1 MVSKKKRELM
11 LRIIDLAKSV
21 REKGIDPFEVE
32 VEELFQR
39 LREIFPEVE
48 DPEELLLDVRA
59 VLGLTDVISQQG
71 DWIKHKSSLLY
82 FDPMLVQWKLREL
95 SGKQL
100 ARVLTKSWHPIV
112 GLECISQPG
121 IRESVDYWTNL
132 APLSERGIE
141 LETTEVSPGEV
152 GLDALSEL
160 GVESEK
166 DFNELIEKTWREL
179 KEIAGEEERVS
190 YWDFVDA
197 ENFHKTVRRAWLVSF
212 LVSYGYATLEIQPL
226 EEEIIIKPRKERKT
240 PSEEV
245 SSSIPVSISH
255 SDWKARRT
263 QSA

>member
-1 MVSKKKRELM
+1 MVDKKKRELM

-39 LREIFPEVE
+39 LQEIFPEVE

-59 VLGLTDVISQQG
+59 VLGLTDVVSQQG

-95 SGKQL
+95 SEKQL

-112 GLECISQPG
+112 ELECISRPG

-152 GLDALSEL
+152 GRDALSEL

-166 DFNELIEKTWREL
+166 DFNDMMEKTWREL
-179 KEIAGEEERVS
+179 KKAAENEGRIS

-197 ENFHKTVRRAWLVSF
+197 KDFHKTVRQAWLVSF

-226 EEEIIIKPRKERKT
+226 EEKIIIKPREERET
-240 PSEEV
+240 PEEEV
-245 SSSIPVSISH
+245 SSSIPIPISY
-255 SDWKARRT
+255 SDWKSRRT